1 MSISAIS
8 SSPPSSISPEKVE
21 QPGAADND
29 GDSDGTSVQA
39 SAQVAP
45 APQAPVQA
53 TPALGTG
60 TLVNKAA

>member
-39 SAQVAP
+39 STQAAP
-45 APQAPVQA
+45 APQVPVQA
-53 TPALGTG
+53 TPAPGTG
-60 TLVNKAA
+60 TVVNKAA

>member
-8 SSPPSSISPEKVE
+8 SSPPSSISLEKVE

-39 SAQVAP
+39 SAQAAP
-45 APQAPVQA
+45 APQMSVQA
-53 TPALGTG
+53 TPAPGTG
-60 TLVNKAA
+60 TVVNKAA

>member
-1 MSISAIS
+1 MNISSIS

-45 APQAPVQA
+45 VPQAPVQA
-53 TPALGTG
+53 TPALGTA